1 MTTLR
6 DSSLGRALRVR
17 RASSSVAVP
26 SPLYGCTIITLAV
39 FFVGLVAWRVPVDAY
54 IVVSQVGCRSVLRN
68 GAGNSDAGNG
78 TLYAASRQSLANA
91 IRLAD
96 AQLTRESADEVDPI
110 TDERMEEVAQ
120 GLRIQA
126 RAVKPGEQSISIAYS
141 GDNPA
146 WSMALVDVLT
156 RDCLLAVPAGE
167 SSPAIAASKVRELRW
182 KAELAR
188 HYERKARHELELVME
203 TGAERQATANVTP
216 EGDSG
221 DGPGMAASTPEGAV
235 EYHPQWVALQQE
247 LSDMANQLQTLLVTL
262 TPNHPQVQTLTQQM
276 ESVRRQ
282 LDLTPKY
289 WTPDITPAVVTE
301 SAGSTSEPTDAS
313 QVAHK
318 LDLDS
323 AAAPDATTNSTESGG
338 VNAAQAELDTAV
350 DARESAEDA
359 LATLIST
366 AALKSSSSSLP
377 ESRWLITPPSVQ
389 GRIGGRP
396 SPGRVAVI
404 GGMSVVSGLAFAW
417 GLGSL
422 SGLRRVNSLPELESL
437 LDLPVVGQLSLDP
450 AGQATSRLALRGRTL
465 RGLMLLA
472 EVILGLLVITYLAGV
487 FQNSEVT
494 SGLREDPFAT
504 IPQTI
509 VDTLSGWW

>member
-17 RASSSVAVP
+17 RASSSVALP

-68 GAGNSDAGNG
+68 GAGVADTGDG
-78 TLYAASRQSLANA
+78 RLYAASRQSLANA

-141 GDNPA
+141 GDDPA

-156 RDCLLAVPAGE
+156 RDCLLAAAARD

-203 TGAERQATANVTP
+203 TNAERHAIANATP

-221 DGPGMAASTPEGAV
+221 DGSGMAASTPEGAV

-247 LSDMANQLQTLLVTL
+247 LSAMANQLQTLLITL
-262 TPNHPQVQTLTQQM
+262 TPNHPQVQALTQQM
-276 ESVRRQ
+276 EAVRRQ

-301 SAGSTSEPTDAS
+301 SAGSPSEPTDAS

-323 AAAPDATTNSTESGG
+323 TSAPEAAPNPAEADG
-338 VNAAQAELDTAV
+338 VTAAQAELDAAV
-350 DARESAEDA
+350 DARESAEED

-366 AALKSSSSSLP
+366 AALKSSSSLP

-450 AGQATSRLALRGRTL
+450 AGQATSRLALRGRAL

-509 VDTLSGWW
+509 VDALRGWW